1 MSFTSKTVQKITS
14 WSFSRWS
21 VYEECPAKAKYKFI
35 DKLKE
40 PGSAAMDR
48 GTELHKQCETFLKT
62 GGRVPKDIKL
72 IGDTLKDF
80 KKRGALAEA
89 DFTFKQDWSP
99 TRWDDWNGA
108 WCRIKADVTI
118 APVIDSDEPIAE
130 VHDFKTGGQKKLENN
145 DFEEYYTQL
154 ELYSLA
160 GLLTF
165 PTAKIVKTSLV
176 FIDFGK
182 VIENPTV
189 VKRGDEKKLM
199 KKWEVRT
206 KRMLSDTQF
215 KPKPGN
221 ACRWCYFSKAK
232 NGPCQF

>member
-1 MSFTSKTVQKITS
+1 MSFASKTTKLITS

-40 PGSAAMDR
+40 PGSVAMDR
-48 GTELHKQCETFLKT
+48 GTELHKQCETFLKV
-62 GGRVPKDIKL
+62 GGRVPRDIKL

-89 DFTFKQDWSP
+89 DFTFRKDWTA
-99 TRWDDWNGA
+99 TRWDDWNNA

-118 APVIDSDEPIAE
+118 APVVDDAEPTAE
-130 VHDFKTGGQKKLENN
+130 IHDFKTGGQKKLENN

-154 ELYSLA
+154 ELYGLA

-165 PTAKIVKTSLV
+165 PTAVKVKSSLV
-176 FIDFGK
+176 FIDFGR
-182 VIENPTV
+182 VVENPYV
-189 VKRGDEKKLM
+189 FVQSDAKKLM
-199 KKWEVRT
+199 KKWEART

-221 ACRWCYFSKAK
+221 ACRWCHFRKS
-232 NGPCQF
+232 NDGPCKF